1 VRREADCFLDFNV
14 ALHQAGNGTAEH
26 YATVALAIRYVAE
39 LRATPPA
46 PAPPASAR
54 RPSR

>member
-14 ALHQAGNGTAEH
+14 ALHKAGNGTAKH

-39 LRATPPA
+39 LRATPGA
-46 PAPPASAR
+46 PAPLASAR